1 MSLLL
6 PISYNPRWN
15 DADIIAQTAFSP
27 NNIVEEAELDELRAG
42 LALATEEELKQITQI
57 LFRRRFNPL
66 DYWQTPEPL
75 YIQSQEWET
84 WLDTLEER
92 FRYLAADGI
101 TVLRGRT
108 QEVSYRDTLVKI
120 CHYLKIPYSVT
131 MTTTDIEA
139 EIFLHIVSKAWDKL
153 PPQEQHDLQRQ
164 ISQALVTANPP
175 EPLPVGLQ
183 HNPLK
188 IVVQGTGIIAISTIL
203 KSWLLKH
210 IARQFALHFA
220 TYQAAK
226 TALIKGSTSA
236 MAGLGN
242 QLALQAAKKGMATNA
257 ARYTATRGV
266 FSLLGPVIWGYFVAD
281 LGWKAIAT
289 NYARVIPIVFTLAQ
303 IRLIR
308 GDYLAIG

>member
-1 MSLLL
+1 MSSLKLL
-6 PISYNPRWN
+6 
-15 DADIIAQTAFSP
+15 AIIRDDGCRAIKDCEKVF
-27 NNIVEEAELDELRAG
+27 VEEAELDELRAG
-42 LALATEEELKQITQI
+42 LALANEEELKQITQI

-75 YIQSQEWET
+75 QIQSQDWDV
-84 WLDTLEER
+84 WLDELDKR
-92 FRYLAADGI
+92 VRYLAADGI
-101 TVLRGRT
+101 TVLLGRT
-108 QEVSYRDTLVKI
+108 QEVSYREILVKV
-120 CHYLKIPYSVT
+120 CHFLKIPYSKR
-131 MTTTDIEA
+131 MMTTDIEA
-139 EIFLHIVSKAWDKL
+139 EIFLHLVTKAWDKL
-153 PPQEQHDLQRQ
+153 PPQEQYSLQKQ
-164 ISQALVTANPP
+164 IGTALATSNPP

-188 IVVQGTGIIAISTIL
+188 ILLKGTGIVAVSSIL

-210 IARQFALHFA
+210 IAKQFALHFA

-226 TALIKGSTSA
+226 IAAIKGGTTA
-236 MAGLGN
+236 VAGLSN

-257 ARYTATRGV
+257 ARYGATRGI
-266 FSLLGPVIWGYFVAD
+266 FSLLGPVVWSYFVAD

-308 GDYLAIG
+308 GDYYAIA